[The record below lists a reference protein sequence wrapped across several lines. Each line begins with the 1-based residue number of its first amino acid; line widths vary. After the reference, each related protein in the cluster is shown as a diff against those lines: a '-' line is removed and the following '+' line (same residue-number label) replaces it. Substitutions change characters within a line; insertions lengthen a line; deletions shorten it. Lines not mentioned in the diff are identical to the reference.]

1 MLRTMR
7 NNLKSLSWVL
17 WLVILTF
24 VGFVFV
30 EWGTGGMSLTGAK
43 NALLIVNGETVT
55 ADEFQKQLMQTID
68 NYRRSMKENFNK
80 NMLMQMQLPQQLL
93 QQSINS
99 IIFDNEA
106 RRFKIKATDKELR
119 RRIVESPGFQRDG
132 RFIGVKAYENLL
144 AYNRIDVKEFEQS
157 LRREIAREKLEFLL
171 SAGLA
176 IDPDRLEKLYHE
188 EMDSVELDVVR
199 LTPDRVKQEISAPRE
214 KIEAFYQANKP
225 MFMSPE
231 RRAGVV
237 IALQFKDFTSQV
249 TISPQEK
256 FTYYKENREMFQTP
270 EKTRVS
276 RILLPYTESDR
287 ETVLASARELS
298 GKLNAETFAA
308 TAREQSKDEKAAAGG
323 DWGLQGWRAFSPQ
336 EIRII
341 NNLSQNEI
349 STPVDTGDG
358 FSILTVTE
366 KTVEKIA
373 DFNEVAARIETI
385 LQNRKVNE
393 LVKTRLAA
401 IFERIEKV
409 KDIAAASKSIDAPVI
424 ETAALTNGET
434 LEELEDMGIVS
445 RKLFSMEEGET
456 AFPVEF
462 GKGMAVVRLQRIEKP
477 EILPFEAAEAEVR
490 EKFIQ
495 ATRLRLLQ
503 DEAGELADR
512 LNAVG
517 DEEALK
523 TLLRQRDLE
532 IEAVTYKRGN
542 RLAGMDVKAGIDER
556 IFGLTPGKFSE
567 PITYSNAVLVVR
579 ATSIHV
585 MGEED
590 FKNSREAFYQSK
602 LEELRNR
609 IVASYIYQKREAYDI
624 RFNQE
629 LYDKVTNAALSRLN

>member
-1 MLRTMR
+1 MR

-99 IIFDNEA
+99 IIVTKEA
-106 RRFKIKATDKELR
+106 RRLKIRASDEELR
-119 RRIVESPGFQRDG
+119 RRIVNSPGFQRDG

-214 KIEAFYQANKP
+214 KIAAFYQANKP

-308 TAREQSKDEKAAAGG
+308 TASEQSKDEKAAAGG

-477 EILPFEAAEAEVR
+477 EILSFEAAEAEVR

-585 MGEED
+585 MGEDD

-629 LYDKVTNAALSRLN
+629 LYDKATNAALSRLN

>member
-106 RRFKIKATDKELR
+106 SRFKIKATDKELR

-214 KIEAFYQANKP
+214 KIAAFYQANKP